1 MEILAD
7 ALSTLGVQLLTIAIA
22 FLLEEIL
29 FGGLAQLLLAPRR
42 VASQPTER
50 STQGETSCLR

>member
-7 ALSTLGVQLLTIAIA
+7 ALSTLGVQLLTVAVA

-29 FGGLAQLLLAPRR
+29 FGGLAQLLFAPLLD
-42 VASQPTER
+42 VSQPTER
-50 STQGETSCLR
+50 STQGEMRCSH